1 MSALASFI
9 DWLFGPRKPPSTLV
23 RPFGRMLDAMQEKDP
38 ELYEQIRFDPV
49 MVGRAKWREKYPE
62 DFVPREAKQVTD

>member
-1 MSALASFI
+1 MSALARFM

-23 RPFGRMLDAMQEKDP
+23 RPFGPMLDAMQEKDP
-38 ELYEQIRFDPV
+38 ELYDQICTDPAS
-49 MVGRAKWREKYPE
+49 VGLAKWREKYPE